1 MVIYKDTLLEK
12 CNLKIFVIGTWKNP
26 YRFVRR
32 DESVYSL
39 TVVEFMTGNFTQ
51 YGIEIFFGKGL
62 KRMTE
67 IRRRRP
73 YRNKS
78 GGGKNGYLK
87 SRGGQGEAVTYL
99 GMSPQQLLTNGA
111 GLLVCLWVGYK
122 HASYM
127 ALIHDNNTWFSSI
140 KVMIMSKSGYLL

>member
-1 MVIYKDTLLEK
+1 MQFNSGGVYDWQFYT
-12 CNLKIFVIGTWKNP
+12 
-26 YRFVRR
+26 VRER
-32 DESVYSL
+32 
-39 TVVEFMTGNFTQ
+39 NFL
-51 YGIEIFFGKGL
+51 GKGL

-140 KVMIMSKSGYLL
+140 KVMTMSKSEYLL

>member
-1 MVIYKDTLLEK
+1 
-12 CNLKIFVIGTWKNP
+12 
-26 YRFVRR
+26 
-32 DESVYSL
+32 
-39 TVVEFMTGNFTQ
+39 
-51 YGIEIFFGKGL
+51 
-62 KRMTE
+62 MTE
-67 IRRRRP
+67 VRRRRP

-99 GMSPQQLLTNGA
+99 GMSPQQLLANGA

-140 KVMIMSKSGYLL
+140 KVMFMSKRKYLLYMWLKIVFVSDHTVKGFYRHMDSFG